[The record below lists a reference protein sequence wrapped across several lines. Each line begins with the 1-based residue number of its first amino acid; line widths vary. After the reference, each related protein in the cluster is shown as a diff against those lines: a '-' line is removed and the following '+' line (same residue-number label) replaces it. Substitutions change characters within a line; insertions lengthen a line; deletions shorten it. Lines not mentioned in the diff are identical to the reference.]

1 MAMPASPWRRSAPV
15 QCDARHNRCP
25 GHARGQYNSPQMDD
39 GGRGGARVRRA
50 VAISALLFATGSLAA
65 QTPAD
70 TAKAAT
76 TRAAERIRALQAEAD
91 RLASQARTVFGDL
104 RKLELEREITQQE
117 VARTEAELARVTL
130 AQRQAAARLKA
141 LEATRIAQTPGVN
154 ERLVELSKRGRGGY
168 VQLLMASDDIRAFG
182 RLSRGVAAVAELDR
196 VRVETHRRTMAAE
209 RDALASVGQER
220 IAVEAS
226 QKEARRARAAL
237 DTAVAARNRLID
249 SLDHQ
254 RDLAAQYVGELQAA
268 QLKIERTLA
277 SADASP
283 SATALPIRPFRG
295 DLPWPVAG
303 SVVSRFGRSPAGRFG
318 TAVVR
323 NGIDVKAQEG
333 TGAGAV
339 HEGRVAYA
347 APFAGFGNLVIVD
360 HGDSAFTL
368 YGHLSEVTVADGAV
382 VKAGDI
388 VGRVGLAPAGGAA
401 LYFEVR
407 IDGRPVDP
415 VQWLARPKR

>member
-1 MAMPASPWRRSAPV
+1 MDAGV
-15 QCDARHNRCP
+15 QRC
-25 GHARGQYNSPQMDD
+25 R
-39 GGRGGARVRRA
+39 GARVRRA
-50 VAISALLFATGSLAA
+50 VAIGALLFATGSLAA

-70 TAKAAT
+70 KAKAAT
-76 TRAAERIRALQAEAD
+76 TRAGERIRALQAEAD

-104 RKLELEREITQQE
+104 RKLELEREISQQE

-130 AQRQAAARLKA
+130 AQRQATARLKA

-168 VQLLMASDDIRAFG
+168 VQLLMAADDIRAFG

-209 RDALASVGQER
+209 RDALATVGKER
-220 IAVEAS
+220 TAVEVS
-226 QKEARRARAAL
+226 QKEARRARATL

-249 SLDHQ
+249 SLDQQ
-254 RDLAAQYVGELQAA
+254 RDLAAQYVSELQAA

-283 SATALPIRPFRG
+283 AAIALPIRPFRG

-303 SVVSRFGRSPAGRFG
+303 SVASRFGRSLAGRFG

-323 NGIDVKAQEG
+323 NGIEVRAPEG
-333 TGAGAV
+333 TSAGAV

-368 YGHLSEVTVADGAV
+368 YGHLSEVTVAEGAV

-388 VGRVGLAPAGGAA
+388 VGRVGLAPAGDAA

-415 VQWLARPKR
+415 LQWLGRPRR

>member
-1 MAMPASPWRRSAPV
+1 M
-15 QCDARHNRCP
+15 
-25 GHARGQYNSPQMDD
+25 
-39 GGRGGARVRRA
+39 
-50 VAISALLFATGSLAA
+50 
-65 QTPAD
+65 
-70 TAKAAT
+70 
-76 TRAAERIRALQAEAD
+76 
-91 RLASQARTVFGDL
+91 FGDL
-104 RKLELEREITQQE
+104 RKLELEREISQQE

-130 AQRQAAARLKA
+130 AQRQATARLKA

-168 VQLLMASDDIRAFG
+168 VQLLMAADDIRAFG

-209 RDALASVGQER
+209 RDALATVGKER
-220 IAVEAS
+220 TAVEVS
-226 QKEARRARAAL
+226 QKEARRARATL

-249 SLDHQ
+249 SLDQQ
-254 RDLAAQYVGELQAA
+254 RDLAAQYVSELQAA

-283 SATALPIRPFRG
+283 AAIALPIRPFRG

-303 SVVSRFGRSPAGRFG
+303 SVASRFGRSLAGRFG

-323 NGIDVKAQEG
+323 NGIEVRAPEG
-333 TGAGAV
+333 TSAGAV

-368 YGHLSEVTVADGAV
+368 YGHLSEVTVAEGAV

-388 VGRVGLAPAGGAA
+388 VGRVGLAPAGDAA

-415 VQWLARPKR
+415 LQWLGRPRR

>member
-1 MAMPASPWRRSAPV
+1 M
-15 QCDARHNRCP
+15 
-25 GHARGQYNSPQMDD
+25 
-39 GGRGGARVRRA
+39 RRA

-65 QTPAD
+65 QSPAD

-76 TRAAERIRALQAEAD
+76 TRAGERIRTLQAEAD

-104 RKLELEREITQQE
+104 RKLELEREISQQE
-117 VARTEAELARVTL
+117 VARTEAELARVSL
-130 AQRQAAARLKA
+130 AQRQATARLKA

-168 VQLLMASDDIRAFG
+168 VQLLMAADDLRAFG

-196 VRVETHRRTMAAE
+196 VRVETHRRTLAAE
-209 RDALASVGQER
+209 RDALATVDRER

-249 SLDHQ
+249 SLDQQ

-268 QLKIERTLA
+268 QLKIERTLDPA
-277 SADASP
+277 NASP
-283 SATALPIRPFRG
+283 TATALPIRPFRG

-303 SVVSRFGRSPAGRFG
+303 PVVSRFGRSLAGRFG

-323 NGIDVKAQEG
+323 NGIDVKAPEG
-333 TGAGAV
+333 TGAAAV

-388 VGRVGLAPAGGAA
+388 LGRVGLAPTGDAA

-415 VQWLARPKR
+415 LQWLGRPRR